1 MKMLST
7 QHTIVWRK
15 TMYQYRE
22 LIDVNDELPLD
33 QQCQDIITNWEIVC
47 EENDY
52 HKDYVTPSQWDQWMS
67 FRRRVDEKMSYL
79 SSKNL
84 GDIYDYLSWLNETI
98 SSAHRVN
105 VVTEEKKKQI
115 ALQQE
120 RNAPPSSN
128 LLNKLLFWR

>member
-1 MKMLST
+1 M

-52 HKDYVTPSQWDQWMS
+52 HKDYVTSSQWDQWIS

-120 RNAPPSSN
+120 RNSQPSEK
-128 LLNKLLFWR
+128 LLDKLLFWR

>member
-1 MKMLST
+1 
-7 QHTIVWRK
+7 
-15 TMYQYRE
+15 MYQYRE

-52 HKDYVTPSQWDQWMS
+52 HKDYVTSSQWNQWIS

-120 RNAPPSSN
+120 RNSQPSEK
-128 LLNKLLFWR
+128 LLDKLLFWR

>member
-1 MKMLST
+1 M

-22 LIDVNDELPLD
+22 LIDVNDDLPLD

-52 HKDYVTPSQWDQWMS
+52 HKDYVTSSQWDQWIS

-79 SSKNL
+79 SSRNL

>member
-1 MKMLST
+1 M
-7 QHTIVWRK
+7 QHTIAWRK

-22 LIDVNDELPLD
+22 LIDVNDDLPLD
-33 QQCQDIITNWEIVC
+33 QKCQDIITNWEIVC

-52 HKDYVTPSQWDQWMS
+52 HKDYVTSSQWDQWIS